1 MLRITTDIQHALAIL
16 EPQGK
21 LREDD
26 FTVASQSI
34 DPLIEELGSLKGI
47 IIYTEKFP
55 YWDSFGA
62 LVTHLKFIKEH
73 HKRVKKI
80 AFVTNAFAIDLVEP
94 ITKHFVESEVKH
106 FKFNELNQAK
116 EWINE
121 ENTPLETHGLSM
133 GIKRLDNNKFFLS
146 FKAVGTLTHE
156 DYERVMPLIDAG
168 LAQVKE
174 PKINIFMDVS
184 EFKGWE
190 ARAAWDDLKLGI
202 KYNFNFDKIALYGEN
217 KLIDSLMKVSAW
229 FMNGTLKE
237 FDNRQEALR
246 WLYEDEE

>member
-1 MLRITTDIQHALAIL
+1 MI
-16 EPQGK
+16 K
-21 LREDD
+21 
-26 FTVASQSI
+26 
-34 DPLIEELGSLKGI
+34 
-47 IIYTEKFP
+47 
-55 YWDSFGA
+55 
-62 LVTHLKFIKEH
+62 HLKFIKEH
-73 HKRVKKI
+73 HERVKKV
-80 AFVTNAFAIDLVEP
+80 AFVTNSSVINFIEP
-94 ITKHFVESEVKH
+94 ISKHFVESKISH
-106 FKFNELNQAK
+106 FKFNELDKAK
-116 EWINE
+116 RWINE

-133 GIKRLDNNKFFLS
+133 GIKRLDNNRFFLS
-146 FKAVGTLTHE
+146 FKAIGTLTHE
-156 DYERVMPLIDAG
+156 DYVRVIPLIDAG

-184 EFKGWE
+184 AFKGWE
-190 ARAAWDDLKLGI
+190 ARVAWDDLKLGI